1 MLKRTL
7 YTFFAAA
14 AISAPALMAPAI
26 VTPAAAQANL
36 DISIGVPMAAPV
48 EVIPAPRPGYLWE
61 AGYWRWDHGHR
72 YWEHGVWRDAH
83 HRYWR

>member
-14 AISAPALMAPAI
+14 AISAPAMMAPAI

-36 DISIGVPMAAPV
+36 EVSIGMPAPV
-48 EVIPAPRPGYLWE
+48 EIIPAARPGYLWQ

-72 YWEHGVWRDAH
+72 YWERGRWNEM
-83 HRYWR
+83 HRHYWR